1 MIAGTGPT
9 AADDA
14 GRLPGDPALANLVL
28 RARRDLRLVDPLG
41 ALLLG
46 DRVGGLS
53 DAGAEADAV
62 DRERLTSLLR
72 AAEEIGAVAAVDD
85 EVDRLSLVYGLRRAM
100 PAAGPRAP
108 AGVVLLERHLLARLP
123 GLAGDPAAGATGL
136 ARLLEDGPGFLAGAR
151 QGCLGGL
158 APAGEVALAA
168 AKRLPA
174 LLDVVAT
181 AAGEIAIE
189 VPLRQRLEAGLGTLL
204 AAAAEDGG
212 WILKEY
218 MPAAMPV
225 AGRPDI
231 AAGAAELGLGA
242 SLYEIEG
249 TAEGLLAEQAAL
261 AFEAPPGAAG
271 AAPAASG
278 PSWDAVAVAAR
289 WEVVGADLAAWCTPP
304 PGLRCEVEA
313 APAWLQSL
321 LPPLAL
327 VNPGPLSREPYRLL
341 VGASLRG
348 PEADIDAALR
358 AVYLLELLP
367 VAWQRAGTR
376 LARLLLAAPDAVSA
390 WQAVAR
396 ATEPGLRADPP
407 VDLRR
412 ELAWRSIL
420 ALIGA
425 GFVRGRIDLAEGAAL
440 VAAETGMDAETARLQ
455 AAHVAAQPL
464 AALAFIA
471 GKRAL
476 DRIVPGAD
484 ADVDP
489 PAARA
494 RLLSAGPLPGG
505 LMEMA
510 SGYTR

>member
-1 MIAGTGPT
+1 MTRPN
-9 AADDA
+9 DP
-14 GRLPGDPALANLVL
+14 GRLPSDLAVASLVL
-28 RARRDLRLVDPLG
+28 RARHDLQLVTPLG
-41 ALLLG
+41 SLLLG
-46 DRVGGLS
+46 DPGEGLS
-53 DAGAEADAV
+53 DAGAEADAA
-62 DRERLTSLLR
+62 DRQRLRLLLQ
-72 AAEEIGAVAAVDD
+72 AAEGIGPAATTED
-85 EVDRLSLVYGLRRAM
+85 EVDRLSLVYGLRRAL
-100 PAAGPRAP
+100 PPPGPSAP
-108 AGVVLLERHLLARLP
+108 VGAVLLERQLLALLTW
-123 GLAGDPAAGATGL
+123 LARDATAGATAL
-136 ARLLEDGPGFLAGAR
+136 ARVVEEGPRFLARAR
-151 QGCLGGL
+151 EGCLGGT

-174 LLDVVAT
+174 LLDVVAAAAAET
-181 AAGEIAIE
+181 AIDPA
-189 VPLRQRLEAGLGTLL
+189 LRQRLEAGLGPLL

-218 MPAAMPV
+218 MPAAVPV

-231 AAGAAELGLGA
+231 VARTVDLGLGA
-242 SLYEIEG
+242 SLDELEA
-249 TAEGLLAEQAAL
+249 TAEELLAEQAAL
-261 AFEAPPGAAG
+261 AFEAPVDDAG
-271 AAPAASG
+271 VAPEADG
-278 PSWDAVAVAAR
+278 PSWDASAVSAR
-289 WEVVGADLAAWCTPP
+289 WNVVGAEAAAWCAAPAD
-304 PGLRCEVEA
+304 LRCEVA
-313 APAWLQSL
+313 LAPPWLQSL

-327 VNPGPLSREPYRLL
+327 VNPGPLSIEPYRLL

-348 PEADIDAALR
+348 SEPEIDAALR
-358 AVYLLELLP
+358 ATYLLELLP

-425 GFVRGRIDLAEGAAL
+425 GFLRGRIDLAEGAAL

-476 DRIVPGAD
+476 GRILPDIDGD
-484 ADVDP
+484 ADP
-489 PAARA
+489 AAARA

-505 LMEMA
+505 LMEIA